1 MVKSV
6 LVGRRDGRWNPGIS
20 ENRTRCAS
28 ATSPDPGVAVP
39 PASRSMAGDAYA
51 LDDRKP
57 IFVNLMPSPA
67 LVHAMIRGWT
77 NSLHIHRFGIDHVRQ
92 AMRQSPTGTVVFCH
106 WHQSVLMALMP
117 HCRVKAAI
125 LVSRSKDGEIIA
137 RYLEAI
143 GLRAV
148 RGSSSRGAA
157 AGALEL
163 MRVLHEGYH
172 IALAVDGPRG
182 PNKQIKDG
190 AIEIARRHGVP
201 LIPVAA
207 RATREI
213 CFKRSW
219 DRFRIPVP
227 GSHLVVQ
234 YGAPIWLSG
243 TPGDGDD
250 RARNRQ
256 LLAQNLHDLE
266 AEVSQRAGRRD
277 RYPHPRFLAWLKQ
290 PAENHASM
298 SDPS

>member
-1 MVKSV
+1 M
-6 LVGRRDGRWNPGIS
+6 D
-20 ENRTRCAS
+20 
-28 ATSPDPGVAVP
+28 PDADTP
-39 PASRSMAGDAYA
+39 DA
-51 LDDRKP
+51 RKP
-57 IFVNLMPSPA
+57 ILVNLMPSPA
-67 LVHAMIRGWT
+67 LVHALIRGWT

-92 AMRQSPTGTVVFCH
+92 AMRRSPTGTVVFCH
-106 WHQSVLMALMP
+106 WHQSVLTTLMP
-117 HCRVKAAI
+117 HYQVKAAV

-219 DRFRIPVP
+219 DLFRIPVP
-227 GSHLVVQ
+227 GSHLLLQ
-234 YGAPIWLSG
+234 YGAPIWLG
-243 TPGDGDD
+243 GAQGDGDE
-250 RARNRQ
+250 RVRNRQ
-256 LLAQNLHDLE
+256 LLARSLHELE

-277 RYPHPRFLAWLKQ
+277 LYPHPRYLAWLKQ
-290 PAENHASM
+290 SAADHADA
-298 SDPS
+298 SDRS

>member
-1 MVKSV
+1 
-6 LVGRRDGRWNPGIS
+6 
-20 ENRTRCAS
+20 
-28 ATSPDPGVAVP
+28 
-39 PASRSMAGDAYA
+39 MADDACA

-57 IFVNLMPSPA
+57 ILVNLMPSPA
-67 LVHAMIRGWT
+67 LVHAVIRGWT

-106 WHQSVLMALMP
+106 WHQSVLTTLMP
-117 HCRVKAAI
+117 HYQVKAAV

-207 RATREI
+207 RSNREI

-219 DRFRIPVP
+219 DLFRIPVP
-227 GSHLVVQ
+227 GSHLVLQ

-243 TPGDGDD
+243 TQGEGEE
-250 RARNRQ
+250 RIHNRQ
-256 LLAQNLHDLE
+256 VLARSLHDLE
-266 AEVSQRAGRRD
+266 AEVSRRVGRRD
-277 RYPHPRFLAWLKQ
+277 LYPHPRYLAWLKQ
-290 PAENHASM
+290 SAKDPASV
-298 SDPS
+298 SDLS

>member
-1 MVKSV
+1 M
-6 LVGRRDGRWNPGIS
+6 GPRNPGKPRAVRQR
-20 ENRTRCAS
+20 NVPR
-28 ATSPDPGVAVP
+28 PGVAVP
-39 PASRSMAGDAYA
+39 PSSRSMADDACA
-51 LDDRKP
+51 LADWKP
-57 IFVNLMPSPA
+57 ILVNLMPSPS
-67 LVHAMIRGWT
+67 LVHAVIRGWT
-77 NSLHIHRFGIDHVRQ
+77 KSLHIHRFGIDNVRH

-106 WHQSVLMALMP
+106 WHQSVLTTLMP
-117 HCRVKAAI
+117 HYQVKAAV

-227 GSHLVVQ
+227 GSHLVLQ
-234 YGAPIWLSG
+234 YGAPIWLGGSHG
-243 TPGDGDD
+243 EGDD

-256 LLAQNLHDLE
+256 VLARSLHDLE
-266 AEVSQRAGRRD
+266 AEVSRRAGRGD
-277 RYPHPRFLAWLKQ
+277 RYPHPRYLAWLNQ
-290 PAENHASM
+290 PTSGPAAGNTDKEA
-298 SDPS
+298 P

>member
-1 MVKSV
+1 
-6 LVGRRDGRWNPGIS
+6 
-20 ENRTRCAS
+20 
-28 ATSPDPGVAVP
+28 
-39 PASRSMAGDAYA
+39 MARDAYTP
-51 LDDRKP
+51 DDRNP
-57 IFVNLMPSPA
+57 ILVKLMPSPA
-67 LVHAMIRGWT
+67 LVHALTRRWT
-77 NSLHIHRFGIDHVRQ
+77 NSLHLHRFGIDHVRQ

-117 HCRVKAAI
+117 HYQVKAAI
-125 LVSRSKDGEIIA
+125 LVSRSKDGEIMA
-137 RYLEAI
+137 GYLEAI

-163 MRVLHEGYH
+163 MRVLHDGYH

-219 DRFRIPVP
+219 DLFRIPVP
-227 GSHLVVQ
+227 GSHLAVQ
-234 YGAPIWLSG
+234 YGAPLWFSD
-243 TPGDGDD
+243 THGDGQD
-250 RARNRQ
+250 RVRNRRT
-256 LLAQNLHDLE
+256 LACALHDVE
-266 AEVSQRAGRRD
+266 AEVSRRAGRRD
-277 RYPHPRFLAWLKQ
+277 LYPHPRYLAWLKQ
-290 PAENHASM
+290 SAADHARV